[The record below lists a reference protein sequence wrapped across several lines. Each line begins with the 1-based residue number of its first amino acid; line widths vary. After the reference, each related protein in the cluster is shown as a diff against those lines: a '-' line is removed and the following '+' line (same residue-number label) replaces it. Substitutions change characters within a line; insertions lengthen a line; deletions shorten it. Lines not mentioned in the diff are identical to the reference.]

1 MSKTESQEKAE
12 LLKDALKIVDELGKF
27 DDDLEYWELDDH
39 EEIEKL
45 ITRSKKL
52 KRSRFWRLT

>member
-12 LLKDALKIVDELGKF
+12 LLKDALKIVDELSKIN
-27 DDDLEYWELDDH
+27 DDLDYWDIDDR

-45 ITRSKKL
+45 ITRSKRL